1 MKRRRIACER
11 SDHRKYPK
19 RASYRSHKFILFPLL
34 AILVSFKI
42 MSNKEKPSKTAI
54 RKQKMISK
62 INNVRMDGYDIGNE
76 FLGTSGN

>member
-1 MKRRRIACER
+1 
-11 SDHRKYPK
+11 
-19 RASYRSHKFILFPLL
+19 
-34 AILVSFKI
+34 